1 MPPSIPAC
9 HPVLQ
14 LITIRKII
22 LRVHS
27 LFKSR
32 ACYTI
37 IALFMATFP
46 SRPRFLPISTF
57 SLTRPNQITEKPIQ
71 PFAKGAY
78 TITERR
84 KKEEEEEQGHECRPW
99 VCIRSWSAHATRRR
113 RYPKCKTK
121 LPSHYYRGEMGWQDS
136 QPIVLEPYHLSF
148 YKKFDIKRNRY
159 HLGPTRGL
167 PSMHLSFVDFDCYVF
182 YNFFSFYF

>member
-14 LITIRKII
+14 LITVRKII

-78 TITERR
+78 TITERGR
-84 KKEEEEEQGHECRPW
+84 KKEEEEEQGHDVDPGSAYAHGLLMQHGEEGIQNAKQSFLVTTTGGKWAGKTHNQLYSRP
-99 VCIRSWSAHATRRR
+99 IISLSTRS
-113 RYPKCKTK
+113 
-121 LPSHYYRGEMGWQDS
+121 L
-136 QPIVLEPYHLSF
+136 I
-148 YKKFDIKRNRY
+148 
-159 HLGPTRGL
+159 
-167 PSMHLSFVDFDCYVF
+167 
-182 YNFFSFYF
+182 